1 MIPVFYDLH
10 LHSCLSPC
18 GDGEMTPNNLVNMA
32 AIKELDMIALTDH
45 NTCRNCPAVL
55 KVAEQAGIR
64 VIPGMELTTA
74 EEVHVVCLFPA
85 LENALAFDEYV
96 YARLMDVKNQPSI
109 FGEQLILDEND
120 EPVGELEKLLVNA
133 TSIGI
138 SKTPALVDSF
148 GGICYP
154 AHIDRQSYSVLANL
168 GYIPPECGFTA
179 VEVYRPDVFFAG
191 GHGDIREGY
200 CVMTSSDAHRLEDI
214 AERERCI
221 HLETADFAGLRAR
234 LAFGADPT
242 GLFRQSLK
250 QIGEIYGETGQA

>member
-1 MIPVFYDLH
+1 MIPVYYDLH

-18 GDGEMTPNNLVNMA
+18 GDMDMTPNNLVNMA
-32 AIKELDMIALTDH
+32 AIKEMDMIALTDH

-55 KVAEQAGIR
+55 KLAERAGILAL
-64 VIPGMELTTA
+64 PGMELTTS

-85 LENALAFDEYV
+85 LENAMAFDELV
-96 YARLMDVKNQPSI
+96 YGRLMDVKNEPRI
-109 FGEQLILDEND
+109 FGEQLIMDEND
-120 EPVGELEKLLVNA
+120 EPLGELEKLLVGA

-138 SKTPALVDSF
+138 AETPALVDSF

-154 AHIDRQSYSVLANL
+154 AHIDRQSYSVLSNL

-179 VEVYRPDVFFAG
+179 VEVYRPDVFFAR

-200 CVMTSSDAHRLEDI
+200 YVTTSSDAHRLEDM

-221 HLETADFAGLRAR
+221 HLDAPGFPGLKRR
-234 LAFGADPT
+234 LARGADIG
-242 GLFRQSLK
+242 GLFRD
-250 QIGEIYGETGQA
+250 ER